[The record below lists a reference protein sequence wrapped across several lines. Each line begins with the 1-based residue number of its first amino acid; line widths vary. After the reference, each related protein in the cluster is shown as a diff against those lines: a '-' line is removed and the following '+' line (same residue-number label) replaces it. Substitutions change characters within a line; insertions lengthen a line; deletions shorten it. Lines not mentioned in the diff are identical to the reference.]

1 MHAFAGAGAR
11 GVSGLSL
18 GACRIADVL
27 SFSCLLVY
35 GDARRAGS
43 VMVCVGPVRGQRTTF
58 YLLGRVTNCRGLCLL
73 GGEY

>member
-18 GACRIADVL
+18 GACRIVDVL

-35 GDARRAGS
+35 GGARRAGS
-43 VMVCVGPVRGQRTTF
+43 VMVCVWESGSGSAHYV
-58 YLLGRVTNCRGLCLL
+58 LLV
-73 GGEY
+73 GGA